1 MQKILPKPIFV
12 TRLLDQSAQT
22 QVMPAVV
29 FTFLLSFFCK
39 TFLTSGAFNNVLV
52 SEVVK
57 GFNGALLLYI
67 GYALVIATLRE
78 KVLLGVVI
86 LLFMINFSSG
96 HGDYLFGVV
105 YSIAFLIL
113 FKRIGFARGGVIFV
127 VAYFTAT
134 VLVAVP
140 YVFYTDSFVYLDER
154 YGNRLTLG
162 FDNPNT
168 LAYYLFSLFAVL
180 LCLLDRVAMSV
191 GMKNIIALAYALLLL
206 PLLVYSYS
214 RTYLALA
221 LLLLALFW
229 LAPLLRITPGRK
241 LCTLLLG
248 LILGMQFISVLR
260 WGENPL
266 LDELLNQ
273 VLTGRIWFSW
283 QMYQAQ
289 GLPNLLFGQNIEAY
303 KPIDFFYFALFY
315 SAGVIASLLLLFCYY
330 QLLRNLVFLSRF
342 MRWVVAVFLLT
353 TLTET
358 YFLVPVFN
366 ISLLLLYQAKSFYQ
380 LKN

>member
-1 MQKILPKPIFV
+1 
-12 TRLLDQSAQT
+12 
-22 QVMPAVV
+22 
-29 FTFLLSFFCK
+29 
-39 TFLTSGAFNNVLV
+39 
-52 SEVVK
+52 
-57 GFNGALLLYI
+57 
-67 GYALVIATLRE
+67 
-78 KVLLGVVI
+78 
-86 LLFMINFSSG
+86 FSSG

-113 FKRIGFARGGVIFV
+113 FKRIGFSRGGVIFIL
-127 VAYFTAT
+127 AYFSA
-134 VLVAVP
+134 VILVAVP
-140 YVFYTDSFVYLDER
+140 FIFYTDSFVYLDER

-241 LCTLLLG
+241 LCTLLLS

-273 VLTGRIWFSW
+273 ALTGRIWFSW

-366 ISLLLLYQAKSFYQ
+366 ISLLLLCQAKSFYQ